1 MSAERK
7 TDATASS
14 VTPTATMFLRTEKM
28 WHSRCLRIVS
38 SVYARYLTANL
49 CFLDTPTGSVR
60 LDFTRETPSEA
71 ADITRAYAVMT
82 RNNGRAD
89 SSVKSF
95 MAKMDKKLVTKGH
108 FFRGVE

>member
-1 MSAERK
+1 MAFPLL
-7 TDATASS
+7 TDCEQCVCQILNSKPLFTLK
-14 VTPTATMFLRTEKM
+14 FYDE
-28 WHSRCLRIVS
+28 I
-38 SVYARYLTANL
+38 
-49 CFLDTPTGSVR
+49 LDTPTGSVR

-95 MAKMDKKLVTKGH
+95 MAKMDKKSVTKGH